1 MLFFFFFTQRTLV
14 NLEIVAA
21 SSFNE
26 LWQIAPDFFFRRA
39 DGVSKVCVGGIPSGS
54 LLLSLHFYGHGPV
67 FYIRFVFQQ
76 KCRSIDIQNAIDWQ
90 QDRSLDPVIG
100 IDRRANT
107 MSLFNTQVARP
118 AIFSRGLPDK
128 AFLVLF
134 VLFNPPYRLHLI
146 KNKNTKHY
154 RHHQKERS
162 FQVAGRLYMSDWEDC
177 SLSSSWSLRR
187 RLTFKQSVSVAQ
199 FISRS
204 ASLSINLSGDVDG
217 SVGIISPRRMF
228 PIQSFSA
235 QPGKS
240 AEEKSF
246 ESKKHD
252 LIKRRFVYSFYLFY
266 LLQSLYS
273 LESRDT
279 LQ

>member
-1 MLFFFFFTQRTLV
+1 MDPCFIFGLFFSRNAALLTSKMPSTGSKIEALIPWLESIEGQTPCPFSTLKLPGQQFFLAGCRTRPFLFFFF
-14 NLEIVAA
+14 
-21 SSFNE
+21 
-26 LWQIAPDFFFRRA
+26 
-39 DGVSKVCVGGIPSGS
+39 
-54 LLLSLHFYGHGPV
+54 
-67 FYIRFVFQQ
+67 
-76 KCRSIDIQNAIDWQ
+76 
-90 QDRSLDPVIG
+90 
-100 IDRRANT
+100 
-107 MSLFNTQVARP
+107 
-118 AIFSRGLPDK
+118 
-128 AFLVLF
+128 VLF
-134 VLFNPPYRLHLI
+134 SPPYRLHLI

-279 LQ
+279 LR